1 MKEMFLMFAKTCEIS
16 EKICKIENANTKKYL
31 QELVSMLFRLSVD
44 INGIETLVNKYIELN
59 IEVSDIS
66 LDMLEFYKNRLNIGM
81 EEK

>member
-1 MKEMFLMFAKTCEIS
+1 MKEIFLMFAKTCEIS
-16 EKICKIENANTKKYL
+16 EKISKIKNANTKKYL